1 MTDNVDLLVW
11 GDSLLPWNHGDR
23 LAFAPT
29 ASMATVAEQLA
40 AHVETTEAPWLL
52 FWDHALGAPDPGTVL
67 TLCDGRAD
75 AWHSGLLQGLSGVP
89 EEIDYITPA
98 WTFGLD
104 ADPGIES
111 VSWRVSLAA
120 LLVKTSVLRTLGGL
134 DSAFETR
141 TGAGLEL
148 GRRMIDRGAV
158 VMHTP
163 LLAPQGISLEPLGL
177 HDRFVLMRR
186 VYGLKW
192 VRYAAL
198 RRAAAHHQ
206 PLRVRRAIRTSA
218 EAVRRVP
225 SPLSSSA
232 VATRDRAEV
241 PADPDIT
248 VVLPTLGR
256 YELLRPVLTQLRKQ
270 TIPAR
275 QVVVVDQNDPHL
287 RDRSLYDEFADI
299 GLEVVFQDERGQ
311 WISRNEAVRRA
322 RGEWIAFIDDDSEIA
337 EDFLE
342 QHLEGLRRYDADL
355 STGASLAIIGAPV
368 PDNYAFFRVADQW
381 DSGNGMCH
389 RSLFERFGL
398 FDQQFDRQRRGD
410 AEFGLRVQLGGGV
423 VIHNPD
429 AIRIHLKAQ
438 EGGLRTF
445 GSLDGF
451 RHRDR
456 TSPLPLP
463 SMVYYTK
470 RYHSPRQIREDLLIG
485 LTQAIVPYEL
495 KRRATPLQWARLVGQ
510 ELLHVPSTVR
520 RIRGSLR
527 IAQQM
532 VEEGPR
538 IPTLPAHTEP
548 PGR

>member
-1 MTDNVDLLVW
+1 MTEDVDLLVW
-11 GDSLLPWNHGDR
+11 GDSEVPWNHGDVIVLPPR
-23 LAFAPT
+23 
-29 ASMATVAEQLA
+29 ASPATVGEQLD
-40 AHVETTEAPWLL
+40 AHLATTQAPWLL
-52 FWDHALGAPDPGTVL
+52 LWDHALGAPDPATVL
-67 TLCDGRAD
+67 TLCGGRAD
-75 AWHSGLLQGLSGVP
+75 AWHSGLLHGLRGVP

-104 ADPGIES
+104 ADPDIES

-120 LLVKTSVLRTLGGL
+120 LLVKTSVLRSLGGL
-134 DSAFETR
+134 DAALETR

-163 LLAPQGISLEPLGL
+163 LLAPQHISQAPLSL
-177 HDRFVLMRR
+177 HDRFVLLRR
-186 VYGLKW
+186 VYGRKW

-198 RRAAAHHQ
+198 RRAAAHRQ
-206 PLRVRRAIRTSA
+206 PLRVRRAMRTSA
-218 EAVRRVP
+218 EAVSRVNTP
-225 SPLSSSA
+225 GSTSA
-232 VATRDRAEV
+232 VVTRERAV
-241 PADPDIT
+241 VAADPDIT

-256 YELLRPVLTQLRKQ
+256 YDLLRPVLTQLRKQ

-287 RDRSLYDEFADI
+287 RDRSLYDEFGDI
-299 GLEVVFQDERGQ
+299 GLEVVFQDQRGQ

-355 STGASLAIIGAPV
+355 STGASLAVIGAPV
-368 PDNYAFFRVADQW
+368 PENYAFFRVADQW

-398 FDQQFDRQRRGD
+398 FDEQFDRQRRGD

-470 RYHSPRQIREDLLIG
+470 RYHSPRQVREDLLIG
-485 LTQAIVPYEL
+485 LSQAIVPYEL
-495 KRRATPLQWARLVGQ
+495 KRRATPLQWARLVGR

-520 RIRGSLR
+520 RIRSSLR
-527 IAQQM
+527 IAQEM
-532 VEEGPR
+532 TAEGPQ
-538 IPTLPAHTEP
+538 IPTLPAHTDP
-548 PGR
+548 PER